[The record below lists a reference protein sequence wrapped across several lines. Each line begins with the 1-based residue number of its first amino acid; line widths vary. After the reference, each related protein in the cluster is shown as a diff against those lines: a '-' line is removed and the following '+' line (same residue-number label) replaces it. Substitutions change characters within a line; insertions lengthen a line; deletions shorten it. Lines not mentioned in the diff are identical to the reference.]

1 MSVCM
6 CKYDVYVVWLQ
17 LPIVSFGSDN
27 NFTRVLHSKDDECRL
42 MARAKLP
49 DFGFVPSAR
58 LIVVLK
64 ESKFI
69 EEYCKVI
76 WIEYIFAIK
85 VRRVLTALLLD
96 LAFVQL
102 TKLTS
107 LRIIDLL
114 EKNLS
119 LVLNL

>member
-107 LRIIDLL
+107 LRIF
-114 EKNLS
+114 
-119 LVLNL
+119 